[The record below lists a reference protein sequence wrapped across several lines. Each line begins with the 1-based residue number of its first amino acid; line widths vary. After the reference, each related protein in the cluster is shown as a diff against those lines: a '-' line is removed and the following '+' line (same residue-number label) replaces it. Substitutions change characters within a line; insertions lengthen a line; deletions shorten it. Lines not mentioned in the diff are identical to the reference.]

1 MSISGSSNPS
11 SFWLDSTPV
20 IPYLS
25 HSDRIS
31 KIGLENGTLYDV
43 LEKNN
48 GEGDVFV
55 NALSFNVTCGYV
67 DGASVKPINN
77 TGNWT
82 VDTIYDEHVQTIA
95 VLGGC
100 LCETDR
106 DAKTHSRIFSA
117 QYIQVAEFLHL

>member
-55 NALSFNVTCGYV
+55 NALTFNVTCGYV
-67 DGASVKPINN
+67 DGASVTPVNN

-82 VDTIYDEHVQTIA
+82 VDTVYDEHVKPIA
-95 VLGGC
+95 ALAPNTFKWLNFYTYNFQDPASIPFC
-100 LCETDR
+100 
-106 DAKTHSRIFSA
+106 
-117 QYIQVAEFLHL
+117 